1 MLSYMIWN
9 KINIPMITEL
19 KIDDTSPTSR
29 FVIDGFTESFRLD
42 YTRNGSG
49 ILLYVKNKMTATLL
63 TNHILS
69 EDIEVLF
76 MEIVIGNI
84 KWLFCCS
91 YNPHKS
97 MMTYHL
103 QEIRKDSE
111 FYTSNYEKMFLMGDF
126 NPQISETLMN
136 YFLQFIQS
144 HMFSLGTDFLRRSRA
159 SILH

>member
-1 MLSYMIWN
+1 MLSYMIRN
-9 KINIPMITEL
+9 KINTPMITEL
-19 KIDDTSPTSR
+19 KIDDTFPTSR
-29 FVIDGFTESFRLD
+29 FVIDGFTEPFRLD
-42 YTRNGSG
+42 CTRNGSG
-49 ILLYVKNKMTATLL
+49 ILLYVKNKMIAALL

-103 QEIRKDSE
+103 QEIRKGSE
-111 FYTSNYEKMFLMGDF
+111 FYTSNYEKMGDF

>member
-1 MLSYMIWN
+1 MLSYMIRN

-19 KIDDTSPTSR
+19 KIDDTFPTSR
-29 FVIDGFTESFRLD
+29 FVIDGFTEPFRLD
-42 YTRNGSG
+42 CTRNGSG
-49 ILLYVKNKMTATLL
+49 ILLYVKNKMIAALL

-103 QEIRKDSE
+103 QEIRKGSE
-111 FYTSNYEKMFLMGDF
+111 FYTSNYEKMGDF

-136 YFLQFIQS
+136 YFLQFMQS